1 MSWEGW
7 VMTSKKSFFSL
18 AIYLNNLK
26 RFKWGS
32 ILYAIILF
40 FSVPFVFLVENLD
53 RLTMRFL
60 PTAMTYPPLL
70 RDSYIIIPVLLAL
83 AVPTIAAVLIFNNV
97 HSPRQSV
104 FVHALPIKRKENYVS
119 DVLSGLTLMAVPV
132 LLNGVILLV
141 MSFSAYGEIISST
154 SVIYW
159 TLLNLAIIF
168 IMFSAASATAFL
180 TGNTATHIGI
190 NIFVN
195 IFPLLVALTIA
206 VLSEE
211 FLFGFTSS
219 ENFIANQMLE
229 KTPLV
234 WLFTNAIN
242 YYPKTVN
249 IFARPEMWICLA
261 GAVAVYFCGY
271 LLYRK
276 RKIEL
281 SGDVAAFRVFR
292 PIFKYLTTTSAAAM
306 LFAILVQTNIHPAFM
321 YVEIVVGSAIIY
333 FACEMLMNKS
343 FRVFGY
349 YKGFLIFL
357 ICGALFLSFF
367 AYTSVF
373 GYETRVPKS
382 SEIESAAV
390 HSGRYFVD
398 TPLIADEDIIELTR
412 GVHSEILKEIPTR
425 GPEYFEDAASLYVSY
440 KLKNGKEIRRAYLVP
455 AETFKDGL
463 SRMYTNSE
471 YKLKIKGLDKINI
484 ENVERLDLSMDTSR
498 FGYNI
503 AVVEGAS
510 EIMRAIEKDV
520 SALSYDELESERNL
534 FFTVRFD
541 MSNEENEKANVF
553 KTDGNMQGVDEL
565 RIVRSFD
572 IPVKSSFK
580 NTLEVLKK
588 YGYYDEIVT
597 AASNVVWIY
606 KKPVTVTENGVDQQV
621 LDAASGEIRAT
632 VVEKEN
638 YKQSDCAKLYSVDG
652 RRVVEEMLKTEVKTL
667 APGEYY
673 YIFLCSSDNFGET
686 YMPHNKLAIPEKEL
700 PDYLL
705 AYVATK

>member
-1 MSWEGW
+1 
-7 VMTSKKSFFSL
+7 MTSKKSFFSL

-32 ILYAIILF
+32 ILYALVLF
-40 FSVPFVFLVENLD
+40 FSVPFVLLVENIE
-53 RLTMRFL
+53 RLTMQYL
-60 PTAMTYPPLL
+60 PTAWRYPPLL
-70 RDSYIIIPVLLAL
+70 RDSYIIIPVLLAML
-83 AVPTIAAVLIFNNV
+83 VPTIAAVLIFNNV

-104 FVHALPIKRKENYVS
+104 FVHALPTKRRENYVS

-132 LLNGVILLV
+132 LLNGAILLV
-141 MSFSAYGEIISST
+141 MSFSAYGEIISSM
-154 SVIYW
+154 SVVYW
-159 TLLNLAIIF
+159 TLLSLAIIF
-168 IMFSAASATAFL
+168 IMFSVSAATAFL
-180 TGNTATHIGI
+180 TGNAATHIGI
-190 NIFVN
+190 NVFVH

-219 ENFIANQMLE
+219 ENFIANQIIE

-242 YYPKTVN
+242 YYPKQAS
-249 IFARPEMWICLA
+249 IFAHSEMWICLI
-261 GAVAVYFCGY
+261 GAVVVYFLGY

-281 SGDVAAFRVFR
+281 SGDVAAFSAFR
-292 PIFKYLTTTSAAAM
+292 PIFKYLATTSAAAM
-306 LFAILVQTNIHPAFM
+306 LFAILTQTDIRPAFM
-321 YVEIVVGSAIIY
+321 YVEIIVGSAIIY

-349 YKGFLIFL
+349 YKGFLAFL
-357 ICGALFLSFF
+357 ACGALFLSFF

-373 GYETRVPKS
+373 GYETRVPES

-390 HSGRYFVD
+390 HSGRYFAD
-398 TPLIADEDIIELTR
+398 TPLIADEQIIELTR

-425 GPEYFEDAASLYVSY
+425 EPEYFEGAASLYISY

-455 AETFKDGL
+455 AESFKDGL
-463 SRMYTNSE
+463 SKMYTNSE
-471 YKLKIKGLDKINI
+471 YKLKIKGLANINI
-484 ENVERLDLSMDTSR
+484 ENVERLDLSVDTSR
-498 FGYNI
+498 FGYGI
-503 AVVEGAS
+503 QVKEGAS

-520 SALSYDELESERNL
+520 SVLSYDEIESERNL

-541 MSNEENEKANVF
+541 MSNEENLKANVF
-553 KTDGNMQGVDEL
+553 RMDGDMQGVDEL

-572 IPVKSSFK
+572 IPVKSTFK

-606 KKPVTVTENGVDQQV
+606 KKPVTVTENGVDQQI

-652 RRVVEEMLKTEVKTL
+652 RRAVEEMLATEAGTL
-667 APGEYY
+667 EKGKYY

-686 YMPHNKLAIPEKEL
+686 YMPHNKLAVPENEL

-705 AYVATK
+705 RYVAAK